1 MVSTTLSSL
10 KAMPLEQL
18 ALREWQAEQALGEKG
33 KEWEGRSEELP
44 IAQGSVQWSTGGH
57 ILLITPATWN
67 YVFFFLWPHGKKS
80 THPYKV
86 NKIL

>member
-1 MVSTTLSSL
+1 
-10 KAMPLEQL
+10 MPLEQL

-57 ILLITPATWN
+57 ILLITPAT
-67 YVFFFLWPHGKKS
+67 
-80 THPYKV
+80 
-86 NKIL
+86 